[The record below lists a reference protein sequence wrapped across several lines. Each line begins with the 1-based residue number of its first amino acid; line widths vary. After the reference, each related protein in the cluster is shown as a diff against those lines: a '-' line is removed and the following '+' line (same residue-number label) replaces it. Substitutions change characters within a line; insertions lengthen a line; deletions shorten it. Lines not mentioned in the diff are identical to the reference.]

1 MRQVSQKNTG
11 ITRWYFRSNTEVIG
25 RAGLAQVGQSGGRLS
40 FSGGDACSST
50 AASSTAIGCVEMQEL
65 LGCSAQAERYLS
77 MTVFIYVNTAKQI
90 GDKDHI
96 KVFASVDAAE
106 TWFQENDPEG
116 VAFEYDVL
124 E

>member
-1 MRQVSQKNTG
+1 
-11 ITRWYFRSNTEVIG
+11 
-25 RAGLAQVGQSGGRLS
+25 
-40 FSGGDACSST
+40 
-50 AASSTAIGCVEMQEL
+50 
-65 LGCSAQAERYLS
+65 

-116 VAFEYDVL
+116 WRLNTMFSNESDIRLQDRRFPTEGRQLRRPYCCRSRSIWMVNRTRMTRP
-124 E
+124 